1 MSFDES
7 ASSDSLLLEVIRLE
21 GKLLA
26 LQRAN
31 SLVIPNHKGSAS
43 PTAVSHEKLKLS
55 HNISSTSTDC
65 PDESTEGVG
74 SPYGNEEEDDDEVT
88 EDDEK
93 SSSEDN

>member
-1 MSFDES
+1 MSLES
-7 ASSDSLLLEVIRLE
+7 SVSSDTLLLEVIRLE

-31 SLVIPNHKGSAS
+31 ALVIPNSLGTTSSA
-43 PTAVSHEKLKLS
+43 AVSHEKLKLS

-74 SPYGNEEEDDDEVT
+74 SPYDNEEDEDNVMDDDDE
-88 EDDEK
+88 
-93 SSSEDN
+93 SSQDN